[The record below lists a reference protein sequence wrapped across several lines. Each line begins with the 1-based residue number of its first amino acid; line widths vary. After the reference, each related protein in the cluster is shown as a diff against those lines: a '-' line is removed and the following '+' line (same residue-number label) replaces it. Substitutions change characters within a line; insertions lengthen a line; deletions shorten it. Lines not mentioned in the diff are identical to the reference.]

1 MSDTYVRLPG
11 KLRQREI
18 WRLRDWLPALQQVW
32 DALLFRL
39 PDALD
44 PHERGVV
51 TASMR
56 QGLGLVFFLGLVAG
70 IAPFID
76 NLWLSVTV
84 GAAAPLASLG
94 QSAAQWLAA
103 YGSIPA
109 VEIAAHTLQSVAGL
123 EPRMPG
129 VLAALLSSLGLWLN
143 TPLNWLSLWI
153 IYGALVLATA
163 RFMGAR
169 ATLETFFA
177 ATSFAF
183 APLVLTG
190 FVSLPFVGPVA
201 VAGGRGLGLFA
212 LCPDRVLDHPAE
224 RRPHRAEYAAAN
236 RRAAG
241 AADARRDGGRI
252 LPALLIARLSADIPD
267 KVRG

>member
-153 IYGALVLATA
+153 IYGALVLTTA

-190 FVSLPFVGPVA
+190 FVSIPFVGPVLSL
-201 VAGGRGLGLFA
+201 VGVVWGF
-212 LCPDRVLDHPAE
+212 
-224 RRPHRAEYAAAN
+224 
-236 RRAAG
+236 
-241 AADARRDGGRI
+241 
-252 LPALLIARLSADIPD
+252 LLYVQIAFWTTRLSVARIVLSMLLPIA
-267 KVRG
+267 VLLALPTLAGMVGAFLLRF

>member
-190 FVSLPFVGPVA
+190 FVSLPFVGP
-201 VAGGRGLGLFA
+201 
-212 LCPDRVLDHPAE
+212 
-224 RRPHRAEYAAAN
+224 
-236 RRAAG
+236 
-241 AADARRDGGRI
+241 
-252 LPALLIARLSADIPD
+252 LLSLVGVVWGFLLYVQIAFWTTRLSVARIVLSMLLPIA
-267 KVRG
+267 VLLALPTLAGMVGAFFLRF

>member
-190 FVSLPFVGPVA
+190 FVSIPFVGPVLSL
-201 VAGGRGLGLFA
+201 VGVVWGF
-212 LCPDRVLDHPAE
+212 
-224 RRPHRAEYAAAN
+224 
-236 RRAAG
+236 
-241 AADARRDGGRI
+241 
-252 LPALLIARLSADIPD
+252 LLYVQIAFWTTRLSVARIVLSMLLPIA
-267 KVRG
+267 VLLALPTLAGMVGAFLLRF

>member
-70 IAPFID
+70 IVPFID

-190 FVSLPFVGPVA
+190 FVSLPFVGPVLSL
-201 VAGGRGLGLFA
+201 VGVVWGF
-212 LCPDRVLDHPAE
+212 
-224 RRPHRAEYAAAN
+224 
-236 RRAAG
+236 
-241 AADARRDGGRI
+241 
-252 LPALLIARLSADIPD
+252 LLYVQIAFWTTRLSVARIVLSMLLPIA
-267 KVRG
+267 VLLALPTLAGMLGAFFLRF

>member
-70 IAPFID
+70 IVPFID

-190 FVSLPFVGPVA
+190 FVSLPFVGPVLSL
-201 VAGGRGLGLFA
+201 VGVVWGF
-212 LCPDRVLDHPAE
+212 
-224 RRPHRAEYAAAN
+224 
-236 RRAAG
+236 
-241 AADARRDGGRI
+241 
-252 LPALLIARLSADIPD
+252 LLYVQIAFWTTRLSVARIVLSMLLPIA
-267 KVRG
+267 VLLALPTLAGMVGAFFLRF

>member
-190 FVSLPFVGPVA
+190 FVSIPFVGPVLSL
-201 VAGGRGLGLFA
+201 VGVVWGF
-212 LCPDRVLDHPAE
+212 
-224 RRPHRAEYAAAN
+224 
-236 RRAAG
+236 
-241 AADARRDGGRI
+241 
-252 LPALLIARLSADIPD
+252 LLYVQIAFWTTRLSVARIVLSMLLPIA
-267 KVRG
+267 VLLALPTLAGMVGAFFLRF

>member
-1 MSDTYVRLPG
+1 MSDTYVHLPG
-11 KLRQREI
+11 KMRQRDI

-56 QGLGLVFFLGLVAG
+56 QGLGLVFLLGLAAG
-70 IAPFID
+70 IVPFID

-94 QSAAQWLAA
+94 QSATQWLAA

-123 EPRMPG
+123 EPRLPG

-169 ATLETFFA
+169 ATLEMFFA

-190 FVSLPFVGPVA
+190 FVSIPFVGPVLSL
-201 VAGGRGLGLFA
+201 VGVVWGF
-212 LCPDRVLDHPAE
+212 
-224 RRPHRAEYAAAN
+224 
-236 RRAAG
+236 
-241 AADARRDGGRI
+241 
-252 LPALLIARLSADIPD
+252 LLYVQIAFWTTRLSVARIVLSMLLPIA
-267 KVRG
+267 VLLALPTLAGMVGAFFLRF